1 MKKNEMKTQ
10 ELTKSEVDQIQLRVD
25 LANLKYK
32 EMTQLEIEYKIIQ
45 ESARNYLNNLINKYK
60 LDNTKKYKFDGNS
73 LIEVEEEEDV
83 QSEKKVQ
90 NTK

>member
-1 MKKNEMKTQ
+1 MKKNEMKEQ

-32 EMTQLEIEYKIIQ
+32 EMSQLEIEYKIIQ

-60 LDNTKKYKFDGNS
+60 LDNTKKYKFNGNS